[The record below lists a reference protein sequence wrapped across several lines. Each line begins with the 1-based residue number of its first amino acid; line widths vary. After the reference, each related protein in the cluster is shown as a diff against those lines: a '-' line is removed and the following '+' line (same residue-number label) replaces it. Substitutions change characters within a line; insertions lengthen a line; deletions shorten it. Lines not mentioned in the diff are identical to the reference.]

1 MRPHAQGPFV
11 RNGCGE
17 RAACPLDLERHAYS
31 AKAAQA
37 KADSRLSESRAGL
50 DMTGREMEFLAAQAK
65 AGLGLG
71 QSVHHISSRGDL
83 PCLGRSFYRHVENEA
98 IDVRKMDLRKKVKYK
113 KRGCKKRSR
122 REGEFY
128 VGREYRDYMGLP
140 EDERANAVQMDC
152 VEGAEGDEEALIALH
167 FVSLRLQIY
176 LLLERKGSEHVV
188 GALDWIEKLCGE
200 EAFRM
205 CLAR

>member
-1 MRPHAQGPFV
+1 M
-11 RNGCGE
+11 
-17 RAACPLDLERHAYS
+17 
-31 AKAAQA
+31 
-37 KADSRLSESRAGL
+37 
-50 DMTGREMEFLAAQAK
+50 
-65 AGLGLG
+65 
-71 QSVHHISSRGDL
+71 
-83 PCLGRSFYRHVENEA
+83 
-98 IDVRKMDLRKKVKYK
+98 
-113 KRGCKKRSR
+113 
-122 REGEFY
+122 
-128 VGREYRDYMGLP
+128 
-140 EDERANAVQMDC
+140 QMDC